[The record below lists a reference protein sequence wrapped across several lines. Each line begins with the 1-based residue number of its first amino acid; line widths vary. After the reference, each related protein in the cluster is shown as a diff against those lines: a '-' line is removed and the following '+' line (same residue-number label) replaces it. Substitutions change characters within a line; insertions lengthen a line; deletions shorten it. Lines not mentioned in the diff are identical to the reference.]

1 MTADGQN
8 TKSKIQKISN
18 RARLSAAI
26 IGTLLFAGLFF
37 FLARAW
43 FDSQDTT
50 GTAEVADPNK
60 RAEGATAFRGA
71 SYESSGVVYVPG
83 SNGILFVDDSRPGE
97 VFWTQLDRAGKQV
110 GEVEA
115 IYTDT
120 LVEDP
125 ESITFDGSY
134 FYILGSQSEP
144 KAGKNNAL
152 IRFRFDASSRKIS
165 NVEKIEDLRD
175 FLLQNIPEL
184 KGSGEKSG
192 TEGGLNVEGI
202 AWDPTNRIFML
213 GLRSPMMDDQALLFP
228 IRFKEPNA
236 PVSISNLEPAA
247 TQAIK
252 LRLGD
257 LGVLDIQYDS
267 RLKSFLIIAGAP
279 KDREKGNFSLWQWDG
294 RPGEAGLR
302 KISALDPRLK
312 PEGVTRVEIGGTDY
326 VFLVFD
332 SSSYAKL
339 DYSTLTGS

>member
-1 MTADGQN
+1 MMADGQN
-8 TKSKIQKISN
+8 TKTKIKKIST
-18 RARLSAAI
+18 RSRLIAVIVGA
-26 IGTLLFAGLFF
+26 LLFGGLFL
-37 FLARAW
+37 FLVRGW
-43 FDSQDTT
+43 FDSQNPTSS
-50 GTAEVADPNK
+50 G
-60 RAEGATAFRGA
+60 EGADLSKKDDWAIAFRGA
-71 SYESSGVVYVPG
+71 TYESSGVISVPG
-83 SNGILFVDDSRPGE
+83 SNGVLFVDDSRPGE
-97 VFWTQLDRAGKQV
+97 VFWTQLDRAGRQV
-110 GEVEA
+110 GEVVA
-115 IYTDT
+115 IYTDA
-120 LVEDP
+120 VVDDP

-152 IRFRFDASSRKIS
+152 IRFRFDASSRKVS
-165 NVEKIEDLRD
+165 SVERAEDLRD
-175 FLLQNIPEL
+175 FLLKSIPEV
-184 KGSGEKSG
+184 KGSGEKPG

-202 AWDPTNRIFML
+202 AWDPTSRIFML

-228 IRFKEPNA
+228 IRLKDSSA
-236 PVSISNLEPAA
+236 PLSISNLEPVAP
-247 TQAIK
+247 QAIK

-257 LGVLDIQYDS
+257 LGVLDIQYDG

-312 PEGVTRVEIGGTDY
+312 PEGVTRVEIGGSDY

-339 DYSTLTGS
+339 DYSSLD